1 MDKMTVK
8 IGNYELDVNEEFI
21 KSFCELKEYMS
32 CWRSTLDDLSVLVTI
47 VGSQDGEDVDYRK
60 LFTLHRNI
68 GDIRRQMDSLVLAR
82 VVSHGKEIKDID

>member
-60 LFTLHRNI
+60 LFTLLRNI

>member
-32 CWRSTLDDLSVLVTI
+32 CWRSTLDDLSALVTI

-60 LFTLHRNI
+60 LFTLLRNI

>member
-32 CWRSTLDDLSVLVTI
+32 CWRSTLDYLSVLVTI

-60 LFTLHRNI
+60 LFTLLRNI